1 MTTQPGP
8 GVQSDLYLGL
18 DLSTQ
23 QLKAVALATPTGR
36 ENDLETHSSFAIH
49 FDTDLTHY
57 HTRGGVTV
65 RKDQEAHN
73 DDSGSGVV
81 TAPVLMWVEALER
94 LFDKMKAAEF
104 PFERVAS
111 VSGAAQQHGSVYWS
125 SHALDA
131 LHSLNSSSAT
141 THAQSLISILN
152 ESFTVLESPIWQ
164 DTSTSSQCRELEEFL
179 GKLEDKEKIEEQ
191 IVSRRAGQHKLAQ
204 LTGSRAFE
212 RFTGSQILKL
222 IQKAP
227 ATYDATARISLVSSF
242 LASVLVGGYAAIDPA
257 DGSGM
262 NLLNIETR
270 DWEPSLTE
278 FVSQGGVSELRQH
291 PGQSTSGQNS
301 LRKKLGEVDVS
312 GRKVQG
318 VISQWFTSRYG
329 FRSDVNVITFTGDN
343 PATVMAMQAERGDA
357 IVSLGTSDTLVLY
370 TTEHPHPQAPDVG
383 LSTES
388 NQAQAEASLSLSYL
402 CHPVDSHGYLMLYC
416 AKNGSLARERVRDQ
430 YAQQDW
436 GLFDQYLKDTQRQ
449 VLAERGEEG
458 ASSQGFYYFDAE
470 IWPPVQGVY
479 RFQDGQPVQEFYSPS
494 SKRSK
499 DSNNEYANKMNV
511 LRLCESQFMAMRIRA
526 MGPSSRSSSSLSS
539 GVTRILATGG
549 ASSNK
554 AILQLLADVFGVP
567 VVQTSSSDQNKGSAA
582 WGAAKKAFLF
592 GRKDSMALADDAR
605 STKSETRVLQPNLDR
620 TRHYTAQIPE
630 YLRLESLLLK
640 RRRDALA

>member
-1 MTTQPGP
+1 MITQPGP
-8 GVQSDLYLGL
+8 GVQTDLYLGL

-36 ENDLETHSSFAIH
+36 EDDLETHSSFAIH
-49 FDTDLTHY
+49 FDTDLAQFR
-57 HTRGGVTV
+57 TRGGVTV
-65 RKDQEAHN
+65 RKDQEAHA
-73 DDSGSGVV
+73 DDNNSGVV

-104 PFERVAS
+104 PFERVVS

-125 SHALDA
+125 SHARDA

-141 THAQSLISILN
+141 AHAESLISILHN
-152 ESFTVLESPIWQ
+152 SFTVLESPIWQ

-179 GKLEDKEKIEEQ
+179 GRLEDKEKKDEQ
-191 IVSRRAGQHKLAQ
+191 IVSRRAGQHRLAQ

-222 IQKAP
+222 VQKTP
-227 ATYDATARISLVSSF
+227 ATYNATERISLVSSF

-270 DWEPSLTE
+270 DWEPSLTR
-278 FVSQGGVSELRQH
+278 FINV
-291 PGQSTSGQNS
+291 
-301 LRKKLGEVDVS
+301 K
-312 GRKVQG
+312 
-318 VISQWFTSRYG
+318 
-329 FRSDVNVITFTGDN
+329 VITFTGDN

-370 TTEHPHPQAPDVG
+370 TTEHPYPQTPDVTP
-383 LSTES
+383 STES
-388 NQAQAEASLSLSYL
+388 DQAQAEASLSMSHL

-436 GLFDQYLKDTQRQ
+436 GLFDQYLKDAQKQ
-449 VLAERGEEG
+449 DLVEGG

-470 IWPPVQGVY
+470 IWPPIQGVY
-479 RFQDGQPVQEFYSPS
+479 RFQDGQPVEEFPS
-494 SKRSK
+494 STGSK
-499 DSNNEYANKMNV
+499 DNNKEYANRLNV
-511 LRLCESQFMAMRIRA
+511 LRLCESQFIAMRIRA
-526 MGPSSRSSSSLSS
+526 MGSSSQSSSSLSS

-549 ASSNK
+549 ASSNE

-567 VVQTSSSDQNKGSAA
+567 VVQTNSGDQNKGSAA

-592 GRKDSMALADDAR
+592 GRKDDMALADGA
-605 STKSETRVLQPNLDR
+605 KSAEKGARVLQPDLDR

-630 YLRLESLLLK
+630 YRRLEGMLLK
-640 RRRDALA
+640 RRRDAPA

>member
-8 GVQSDLYLGL
+8 GVQTDLYLGL

-49 FDTDLTHY
+49 FDTDLAQY

-65 RKDQEAHN
+65 RKDQEAHTDDN
-73 DDSGSGVV
+73 DSGVV

-94 LFDKMKAAEF
+94 LFDKMKTAEF
-104 PFERVAS
+104 PFERVVS

-125 SHALDA
+125 SHARDA
-131 LHSLNSSSAT
+131 LHSLNLSSAT
-141 THAQSLISILN
+141 AHAESLISILHN
-152 ESFTVLESPIWQ
+152 SFTVLESPIWQ

-179 GKLEDKEKIEEQ
+179 GRLEDKEKKDEQ
-191 IVSRRAGQHKLAQ
+191 IVSRRAGQHRLAQ

-222 IQKAP
+222 VQKTP

-270 DWEPSLTE
+270 DWEPSLTR
-278 FVSQGGVSELRQH
+278 FISQRGVCGLGQH
-291 PGQSTSGQNS
+291 PGQSTSGQDS
-301 LRKKLGEVDVS
+301 LRKKLGEVDAS

-318 VISQWFTSRYG
+318 VVSQWFTSQYG
-329 FRSDVNVITFTGDN
+329 FRSDVKVITFTGDN

-370 TTEHPHPQAPDVG
+370 TTEHPHPQTPDVT

-388 NQAQAEASLSLSYL
+388 DQAQAEANLSMSFL
-402 CHPVDSHGYLMLYC
+402 CHPFDSHGYLMLYC

-436 GLFDQYLKDTQRQ
+436 GLFDQYLRDAQKQD
-449 VLAERGEEG
+449 LIEGG

-470 IWPPVQGVY
+470 IWPPIQGVY
-479 RFQDGQPVQEFYSPS
+479 RFQDGQPVEEFHS
-494 SKRSK
+494 STGSK
-499 DSNNEYANKMNV
+499 DNNKEYANRLNV
-511 LRLCESQFMAMRIRA
+511 LRLCESQFIAMRIRA
-526 MGPSSRSSSSLSS
+526 MGSSSQSSSSLSS

-549 ASSNK
+549 ASSNET
-554 AILQLLADVFGVP
+554 ILQLLADVFGVP

-592 GRKDSMALADDAR
+592 GRKDNMALADGA
-605 STKSETRVLQPNLDR
+605 KSAERGTRVLQPDLDR

-630 YLRLESLLLK
+630 YRRLEGMLLK
-640 RRRDALA
+640 HRRDAPA

>member
-8 GVQSDLYLGL
+8 GVQGDLYLGL

-23 QLKAVALATPTGR
+23 QLKAVALASPTGR
-36 ENDLETHSSFAIH
+36 EDDLETHSSFAIH
-49 FDTDLTHY
+49 FDTDLAHY
-57 HTRGGVTV
+57 HTRGGVTAC
-65 RKDQEAHN
+65 KDQEAHD
-73 DDSGSGVV
+73 DDSDSGVV

-104 PFERVAS
+104 PFERVVS

-141 THAQSLISILN
+141 TGAESLISIMGN
-152 ESFTVLESPIWQ
+152 CFTVLESPIWQ
-164 DTSTSSQCRELEEFL
+164 DTSTSSQCRELEESL
-179 GKLEDKEKIEEQ
+179 GQLEEKGKKEQ

-222 IQKAP
+222 VQKAP

-242 LASVLVGGYAAIDPA
+242 LASVLVGEYAAIDPA

-270 DWEPSLTE
+270 DWEPSLTR
-278 FVSQGGVSELRQH
+278 FISQGGVSGLRQH
-291 PGQSTSGQNS
+291 PGQSTPGQDS
-301 LRKKLGEVDVS
+301 LRNKLGEVDAS

-318 VISQWFTSRYG
+318 VISQWFSSRYG
-329 FRSDVNVITFTGDN
+329 FRSDVRVITFTGDN

-370 TTEHPHPQAPDVG
+370 TTEHPHPQTPG
-383 LSTES
+383 LTHFTES
-388 NQAQAEASLSLSYL
+388 DQAQTQAEASLSLSYL
-402 CHPVDSHGYLMLYC
+402 CHPVDPHGYLMLYC
-416 AKNGSLARERVRDQ
+416 VKNGSLARERVRDQ

-436 GLFDQYLKDTQRQ
+436 GLFDQYLRDAQRQ
-449 VLAERGEEG
+449 VMVEG
-458 ASSQGFYYFDAE
+458 RAGSQGFYYFDAE

-479 RFQDGQPVQEFYSPS
+479 RFQDGQPVEEFFHS
-494 SKRSK
+494 SSTRSK
-499 DSNNEYANKMNV
+499 DDNEYANRTNV

-526 MGPSSRSSSSLSS
+526 MGSFSQSSSSSSS

-549 ASSNK
+549 ASSNET
-554 AILQLLADVFGVP
+554 ILQLLADVFGVP
-567 VVQTSSSDQNKGSAA
+567 VVQTSSGDQNKGSAA

-592 GRKDSMALADDAR
+592 GRKDNMALADNA
-605 STKSETRVLQPNLDR
+605 KGAESETRVLQPDLDK

-630 YLRLESLLLK
+630 YLRLEGLLL
-640 RRRDALA
+640 RHRRDALA